1 MKIELKKELEG
12 KILDIGGGGEGIIG
26 RIYTNQ
32 VIAID
37 NRQDEIDEAPD
48 CCTKILMDAT
58 DLKFESDTFDHVT
71 FFYSLMY
78 MNANVQ
84 EKAISEAYRVLKQN
98 GKLWIWD
105 VEISSAYPEP
115 FVTNLAIHY
124 EQTAIQTT
132 YGIVKRDGQSIRSIG
147 DSIVSCGF
155 QPINSWISQEHFCMQ
170 YRK

>member
-1 MKIELKKELEG
+1 MKIELIKELEG
-12 KILDIGGGGEGIIG
+12 KILDIGGGGEGIIA
-26 RIYTNQ
+26 RLYTNQ

-37 NRQDEIDEAPD
+37 NRQDELDEAPD

-58 DLKFESDTFDHVT
+58 DLKIESDTFDHVT

-115 FVTNLAIHY
+115 FATSLSIHY
-124 EQTAIQTT
+124 ETAIQTT
-132 YGIVKRDGQSIRSIG
+132 YSVVKRDGQSIRSIG
-147 DSIVSCGF
+147 NSIVSCGF
-155 QPINSWISQEHFCMQ
+155 QQINSWISQEHFCMQ